1 MSESI
6 DDELIR
12 LSRCICIS
20 ADVIEIQH
28 QTTATST
35 EAEKPDGAHNRTFDY
50 CSASY
55 DAVTP
60 TDPLRDVE
68 EMLQTRVIVV
78 ICIFGVVGNV
88 GNLLVLVPQGRHGAM
103 GRIERS
109 VHWGLVSLA
118 VSDLFF
124 CLTVIPK
131 AFTDRDPFVLRP
143 DFSLLYSVFGD
154 GLIGVFVMASTWL
167 TVVMAVGRYLAICHP
182 FRARQVIGT
191 TLTKRTVL
199 LVYAACA
206 VCNAPRFLI
215 YRVQRI
221 DCATAEFYFRWPGV
235 VNVKRN
241 RNLEAVYMWSYFVV
255 CVWAPC
261 VLLSISNAFLIRALR
276 RARTALPPL
285 NRSRTGGD
293 PGARI
298 GAADPDHDQYR
309 PITVTL
315 VALIVMYIV
324 LVSPA
329 EIVIFMRHRVGGRDV
344 TYHDTYDLVAAVGN
358 TLQALNFSVNFV
370 IYYVINVRF
379 RRALL
384 KLFTHR
390 CRRNL
395 SSASPSMTVSMSL
408 NNIRRR
414 DRDRTF
420 LEKLVVLPV
429 NSKAEVVLV
438 PDQVLQ

>member
-1 MSESI
+1 MNENI

-12 LSRCICIS
+12 LSRCICAN
-20 ADVIEIQH
+20 ADVIEIQ
-28 QTTATST
+28 TTTSST
-35 EAEKPDGAHNRTFDY
+35 EAEKPDGAQNRTLDY
-50 CSASY
+50 CATSY
-55 DAVTP
+55 GDVTSN
-60 TDPLRDVE
+60 DPLRDVE
-68 EMLQTRVIVV
+68 ALLHTRVIVV
-78 ICIFGVVGNV
+78 ICIFGVIGNA
-88 GNLLVLVPQGRHGAM
+88 GNLLVLVPQGRHGGTM

-143 DFSLLYSVFGD
+143 NFSLFYSVYGD

-182 FRARQVIGT
+182 FRARQMIGT

-221 DCATAEFYFRWPGV
+221 DCSMAEFYFRWPGV

-241 RNLEAVYMWSYFVV
+241 RTLEAFYMWLYFVV

-285 NRSRTGGD
+285 NRSRRADVD
-293 PGARI
+293 PP
-298 GAADPDHDQYR
+298 DPEYDQYR

-384 KLFTHR
+384 KLFTRR
-390 CRRNL
+390 CRRNF
-395 SSASPSMTVSMSL
+395 SSASQSVTGSVSL

-414 DRDRTF
+414 DRDRPF